1 MTFLKFSK
9 IYEILPVYMT
19 LKYCAA
25 GENFEDFIV
34 RNDDFPIENST
45 ISRWNQKKTRLR
57 RPKVIS
63 NISTRIPSTKYVLI
77 LDEAPPKA
85 AKIF

>member
-25 GENFEDFIV
+25 GGNLEDFIV
-34 RNDDFPIENST
+34 ENDDFLIENGT
-45 ISRWNQKKTRLR
+45 ISHKNQKK
-57 RPKVIS
+57 
-63 NISTRIPSTKYVLI
+63 
-77 LDEAPPKA
+77 APA
-85 AKIF
+85 AG